1 MFRHIALRLLL
12 ITMWAWGALM
22 WAPRADARVVPP
34 RVDELARKSELIVVA
49 KVQSVSGKSD
59 DDDRRAKATVSEV
72 WKGPKATT
80 VEYHASP
87 TWACDIA
94 HAEPGETVLLFLTD
108 NEKDCWRIAWVGR
121 GRMPV
126 KSFKGR
132 DYARPFMDVIFPK
145 GTESTPLREGDD
157 SGFDRA
163 YELAAVKKLVRKAVD
178 GKE

>member
-1 MFRHIALRLLL
+1 MRRHIALRLLV
-12 ITMWAWGALM
+12 ITTWAWGALV
-22 WAPRADARVVPP
+22 WAPPADARIVPP
-34 RVDELARKSELIVVA
+34 RVDELARKSELIIVA
-49 KVQSVSGKSD
+49 KVQSVSGKPG

-94 HAEPGETVLLFLTD
+94 DAEPGETVLLFLTD
-108 NEKDCWRIAWVGR
+108 NEQGCWRIAWVGR

-126 KSFKGR
+126 KSLKGR
-132 DYARPFMDVIFPK
+132 DYATPFMDVIFPK
-145 GTESTPLREGDD
+145 ETQSIPVREGDD
-157 SGFDRA
+157 NGFDRA

-178 GKE
+178 GKD